1 MKINDIIKISI
12 KSLRRNR
19 KKNKLLYIPLIIMLV
34 ILFLVNIIQYS
45 TNNYINKIGK
55 GIELRRISGIEYIP
69 SKYEETKNEIEKI
82 KHVEWVYN
90 QEEERVFGVLYCK
103 QFSAETQG
111 VLIWLYPATENVLPD
126 LVSGRGIQEND
137 EYVAIIPNK
146 IYVSSES
153 MTITDQIR
161 DGEEY
166 LNGNDFLGKEITIEN
181 DDKGI
186 VKKFKVVGVYDNQS
200 NNQSDVVYI
209 PAKTVKEINQEL
221 EYDPGYYRLNV
232 VVDDISNIEYVEQE
246 MRDKNLL
253 KRDRISTKL
262 NENGYRDTDTL
273 SGNIASVTSI
283 TKESQKAIKNII
295 TGFLIVATIVFM
307 IILIITNS
315 NKTYI
320 SNVDIGLMKIEGYTN
335 KDIQKITIIENILVC
350 IISIIIALVATAL
363 IVMLFNVIVNN
374 FIAKD
379 TIGLT
384 ANKIREQL
392 YNIQKVK
399 KSINPLYVFEILAIT
414 IILESINTYLL
425 NRRMLSKNINKI
437 LRGDL

>member
-45 TNNYINKIGK
+45 TSNYINKIGK

-90 QEEERVFGVLYCK
+90 QEEERVFSVLYCK

-111 VLIWLYPATENVLPD
+111 VFIWLYPATENVLPD

-146 IYVSSES
+146 IYVNSES

-161 DGEEY
+161 EGEEY

-186 VKKFKVVGVYDNQS
+186 AKKFKVVGVYDNQS

-350 IISIIIALVATAL
+350 VISIIIALVATAL
-363 IVMLFNVIVNN
+363 IVMLFNVIVDN

-379 TIGLT
+379 AIGLT

-399 KSINPLYVFEILAIT
+399 KSINPLYVFEISAIT

>member
-19 KKNKLLYIPLIIMLV
+19 KKNKLLYIPLIIMIV

-45 TNNYINKIGK
+45 TSNYINKIGK

-90 QEEERVFGVLYCK
+90 QEEERVFSVLYCK

-414 IILESINTYLL
+414 IILESVNTYLL

>member
-90 QEEERVFGVLYCK
+90 QEEERVFSVLYCK

-146 IYVSSES
+146 IYVSSEP

-232 VVDDISNIEYVEQE
+232 VVDDISNIEYVEQGR
-246 MRDKNLL
+246 RDKNLL
-253 KRDRISTKL
+253 ERDRISTKL

-414 IILESINTYLL
+414 IILESVNTYLL

>member
-90 QEEERVFGVLYCK
+90 QEEERVFSVLYCK

-146 IYVSSES
+146 IYVSSEP

-414 IILESINTYLL
+414 IILESVNTYLL

>member
-12 KSLRRNR
+12 ESLRRNR
-19 KKNKLLYIPLIIMLV
+19 KKNKLLYIPLIIMLL

-45 TNNYINKIGK
+45 TSNYINKIGK

-90 QEEERVFGVLYCK
+90 QEEERVFSVLYCK

-111 VLIWLYPATENVLPD
+111 VFIWLYPATENVLPD

-146 IYVSSES
+146 IYVNSES

-161 DGEEY
+161 EGEEY

-186 VKKFKVVGVYDNQS
+186 AKKFKVVGVYDNQS

-209 PAKTVKEINQEL
+209 LAKTVKEINQEL

-307 IILIITNS
+307 MILIITNN

-350 IISIIIALVATAL
+350 TISIIIALVATAL

-374 FIAKD
+374 FISKD

-399 KSINPLYVFEILAIT
+399 KSISPLYVFEISAIT
-414 IILESINTYLL
+414 IILESVNTYLL
-425 NRRMLSKNINKI
+425 NKRMLSKNINKI

>member
-34 ILFLVNIIQYS
+34 ILFIVDIIQYS

-55 GIELRRISGIEYIP
+55 GIELRKISGIEYIP

-90 QEEERVFGVLYCK
+90 QEEERVFSVLYCK

-111 VLIWLYPATENVLPD
+111 VFIWLYPATENVLPD

-146 IYVSSES
+146 IYVNSES

-161 DGEEY
+161 EGEEY

-186 VKKFKVVGVYDNQS
+186 AKKFKVVGVYDNQS

-307 IILIITNS
+307 MILIITNN

-374 FIAKD
+374 FISKD

-399 KSINPLYVFEILAIT
+399 KSINPLYLFEISAIT

>member
-45 TNNYINKIGK
+45 TSNYINKIGK

-90 QEEERVFGVLYCK
+90 QEEERVFSVLYCK

-111 VLIWLYPATENVLPD
+111 VFIWLYPATENVLPD

-146 IYVSSES
+146 IYVNSES

-161 DGEEY
+161 EGEEY

-186 VKKFKVVGVYDNQS
+186 AKKFKVVGVYDNQS

-399 KSINPLYVFEILAIT
+399 KSISPLYVFEISAIT
-414 IILESINTYLL
+414 IILESVNTYLL
-425 NRRMLSKNINKI
+425 NKRMLSKNINKI

>member
-19 KKNKLLYIPLIIMLV
+19 KKNKLLYIPLIIMLL

-45 TNNYINKIGK
+45 TSNYINKIGK

-90 QEEERVFGVLYCK
+90 QEEERVFSVLYCK

-111 VLIWLYPATENVLPD
+111 VFIWLYPATENVLPD

-146 IYVSSES
+146 IYVNSES

-161 DGEEY
+161 EGEEY

-186 VKKFKVVGVYDNQS
+186 AKKFKVVGVYDNQS

-221 EYDPGYYRLNV
+221 EYAPGYYRLNV

-307 IILIITNS
+307 MILIITNN

-350 IISIIIALVATAL
+350 TISIIIALVATAL

-374 FIAKD
+374 FISKD

-399 KSINPLYVFEILAIT
+399 KSISPLYVFEISAIT
-414 IILESINTYLL
+414 IILESVNTYLL
-425 NRRMLSKNINKI
+425 NKRMLSKNINKI

>member
-90 QEEERVFGVLYCK
+90 QEEERVFSVLYCK

-146 IYVSSES
+146 IYVSSEP

-232 VVDDISNIEYVEQE
+232 VVDDISNIEYVEQG

-414 IILESINTYLL
+414 IILESVNTYLL

>member
-1 MKINDIIKISI
+1 
-12 KSLRRNR
+12 
-19 KKNKLLYIPLIIMLV
+19 
-34 ILFLVNIIQYS
+34 
-45 TNNYINKIGK
+45 
-55 GIELRRISGIEYIP
+55 
-69 SKYEETKNEIEKI
+69 
-82 KHVEWVYN
+82 
-90 QEEERVFGVLYCK
+90 
-103 QFSAETQG
+103 
-111 VLIWLYPATENVLPD
+111 
-126 LVSGRGIQEND
+126 
-137 EYVAIIPNK
+137 
-146 IYVSSES
+146 
-153 MTITDQIR
+153 
-161 DGEEY
+161 
-166 LNGNDFLGKEITIEN
+166 
-181 DDKGI
+181 
-186 VKKFKVVGVYDNQS
+186 
-200 NNQSDVVYI
+200 
-209 PAKTVKEINQEL
+209 
-221 EYDPGYYRLNV
+221 
-232 VVDDISNIEYVEQE
+232 

-374 FIAKD
+374 FISKD

-399 KSINPLYVFEILAIT
+399 KSISPLYVFEISAIT
-414 IILESINTYLL
+414 IILESVNTYLL
-425 NRRMLSKNINKI
+425 NKRMLSKNINKI

>member
-90 QEEERVFGVLYCK
+90 QEEERVFSVLYCK

-146 IYVSSES
+146 IYVSSEP

-374 FIAKD
+374 FISKD

-399 KSINPLYVFEILAIT
+399 KSISPLYVFEISAIT
-414 IILESINTYLL
+414 IILESVNTYLL
-425 NRRMLSKNINKI
+425 NKRMLSKNINKI

>member
-45 TNNYINKIGK
+45 TSNYINKIGK

-90 QEEERVFGVLYCK
+90 QEEERVFSVLYCK

-111 VLIWLYPATENVLPD
+111 VFIWLYPATEKVLPD

-146 IYVSSES
+146 IYVSLET

-161 DGEEY
+161 EGEEY

-186 VKKFKVVGVYDNQS
+186 AKKFKVVGVYDNQS

-374 FIAKD
+374 FISKD

-399 KSINPLYVFEILAIT
+399 KSINPLYVFEISAIT

>member
-19 KKNKLLYIPLIIMLV
+19 KKNKLLYIPLIIMIV

-45 TNNYINKIGK
+45 TSNYINKIGK

-90 QEEERVFGVLYCK
+90 QEEERVFSVLYCK

-335 KDIQKITIIENILVC
+335 KDVQKITIIENILVC

-414 IILESINTYLL
+414 IILESVNTYLL

>member
-45 TNNYINKIGK
+45 TSNYINKIGK

-90 QEEERVFGVLYCK
+90 QEEERVFSVLYCK

-111 VLIWLYPATENVLPD
+111 VFIWLYPATENVLPD

-146 IYVSSES
+146 IYVNSES

-161 DGEEY
+161 EGEEY

-186 VKKFKVVGVYDNQS
+186 AKKFKVVGVYDNQS

-320 SNVDIGLMKIEGYTN
+320 SNVDIGLMKIEGYTK

-374 FIAKD
+374 FISKD

-399 KSINPLYVFEILAIT
+399 KSISPLYVFEISAIT
-414 IILESINTYLL
+414 IILESVNTYLL
-425 NRRMLSKNINKI
+425 NKRMLSKNINKI

>member
-90 QEEERVFGVLYCK
+90 QEEERVFSVLYCK

-181 DDKGI
+181 DDNGI

-374 FIAKD
+374 FISKD

-399 KSINPLYVFEILAIT
+399 KSISPLYVFEISAIT
-414 IILESINTYLL
+414 IILESVNTYLL
-425 NRRMLSKNINKI
+425 NKRMLSKNINKI

>member
-45 TNNYINKIGK
+45 TSNYINKIGK

-90 QEEERVFGVLYCK
+90 QEEERVFSVLYCK

-146 IYVSSES
+146 IYVSSEP

-232 VVDDISNIEYVEQE
+232 VVDDISNIEYVEQG

-414 IILESINTYLL
+414 IILESVNTYLL

>member
-90 QEEERVFGVLYCK
+90 QEEERVFSVLYCK
-103 QFSAETQG
+103 QFNAETQG

-273 SGNIASVTSI
+273 SGNIAFVTSI

-399 KSINPLYVFEILAIT
+399 KRINPLYVFEILAIT
-414 IILESINTYLL
+414 IILESVNTYLL

>member
-1 MKINDIIKISI
+1 
-12 KSLRRNR
+12 
-19 KKNKLLYIPLIIMLV
+19 
-34 ILFLVNIIQYS
+34 
-45 TNNYINKIGK
+45 
-55 GIELRRISGIEYIP
+55 
-69 SKYEETKNEIEKI
+69 
-82 KHVEWVYN
+82 
-90 QEEERVFGVLYCK
+90 
-103 QFSAETQG
+103 
-111 VLIWLYPATENVLPD
+111 
-126 LVSGRGIQEND
+126 
-137 EYVAIIPNK
+137 
-146 IYVSSES
+146 

-161 DGEEY
+161 KGEEY

-186 VKKFKVVGVYDNQS
+186 VKKFKVIGVYDNQS
-200 NNQSDVVYI
+200 NKQSDVVYI
-209 PAKTVKEINQEL
+209 PAKIVKEINQEL

-232 VVDDISNIEYVEQE
+232 VVDNISNIDYVEQE
-246 MRDKNLL
+246 MRNKNLL
-253 KRDRISTKL
+253 RRNEISTKL
-262 NENGYRDTDTL
+262 YENDYSDTDTL

-283 TKESQKAIKNII
+283 TRESQKAIKNII

-307 IILIITNS
+307 MILIITNN

-350 IISIIIALVATAL
+350 VISIIIALVVTAL
-363 IVMLFNVIVNN
+363 IVMLFNVIVDN

-379 TIGLT
+379 TIGLM

-399 KSINPLYVFEILAIT
+399 KSINPLYLFEISAIT

>member
-45 TNNYINKIGK
+45 TSNYINKIGK

-90 QEEERVFGVLYCK
+90 QEEERVFSVLYCK

-111 VLIWLYPATENVLPD
+111 VFIWLYPATENVLPD

-146 IYVSSES
+146 IYVNSEL

-161 DGEEY
+161 EGEEY

-186 VKKFKVVGVYDNQS
+186 AKKFKVVGVYDNQS

-273 SGNIASVTSI
+273 SGNIAFVTSI

-414 IILESINTYLL
+414 IILESVNTYLL

>member
-1 MKINDIIKISI
+1 MKTNDIIKISI

-19 KKNKLLYIPLIIMLV
+19 RKNKLLYIPLIIMLV
-34 ILFLVNIIQYS
+34 ILFIVDIIQYS

-55 GIELRRISGIEYIP
+55 GIELRKISGIEYIP

-90 QEEERVFGVLYCK
+90 QEEERVFSILCCK
-103 QFSAETQG
+103 QFSTEKQDAF
-111 VLIWLYPATENVLPD
+111 VSLYPATEKVLPD

-146 IYVSSES
+146 IYVSSET

-161 DGEEY
+161 KGEEY

-186 VKKFKVVGVYDNQS
+186 VKKFKVIGVYDNQS
-200 NNQSDVVYI
+200 NKQSDVVYI
-209 PAKTVKEINQEL
+209 PAKIVKEINQEL

-232 VVDDISNIEYVEQE
+232 VVDNISNIDYVEQE
-246 MRDKNLL
+246 MRNKNLL
-253 KRDRISTKL
+253 RRNEISTKL
-262 NENGYRDTDTL
+262 YENDYSDTDTL

-283 TKESQKAIKNII
+283 TRESQKAIKNII

-307 IILIITNS
+307 MILIITNN

-350 IISIIIALVATAL
+350 VISIIIALVATAL
-363 IVMLFNVIVNN
+363 IVMLFNVIVDN

-379 TIGLT
+379 AIGLT

-399 KSINPLYVFEILAIT
+399 KSINPSYVFEISAIT

>member
-90 QEEERVFGVLYCK
+90 QEEERVFSVLYCK
-103 QFSAETQG
+103 QFIAETQG

-414 IILESINTYLL
+414 IILESVNTYLL

>member
-45 TNNYINKIGK
+45 TSNYINKIGK
-55 GIELRRISGIEYIP
+55 GIELRKISGIEYIP

-90 QEEERVFGVLYCK
+90 QEEERVFSILCCK
-103 QFSAETQG
+103 QFSTEKRDAF
-111 VLIWLYPATENVLPD
+111 VSLYPATEKVLPD

-146 IYVSSES
+146 IYVSSEA

-161 DGEEY
+161 EGEEY

-186 VKKFKVVGVYDNQS
+186 AKKFKVVGVYDNQS

-209 PAKTVKEINQEL
+209 PAKIVKEINQEL

-283 TKESQKAIKNII
+283 TRESQKAIKNII

-307 IILIITNS
+307 MILIITNN

-350 IISIIIALVATAL
+350 VISIIIALVATAL

-374 FIAKD
+374 FISKD

-399 KSINPLYVFEILAIT
+399 KSISPLYVFEISAIT
-414 IILESINTYLL
+414 IILESVNTYLL
-425 NRRMLSKNINKI
+425 NKRMLSKNINKI

>member
-55 GIELRRISGIEYIP
+55 GIELRKISGIEYIP

-90 QEEERVFGVLYCK
+90 QEEERVFSILCCK
-103 QFSAETQG
+103 QFSTEKRDAF
-111 VLIWLYPATENVLPD
+111 VSLYPATEKVLPD

-146 IYVSSES
+146 IYVSSEA

-161 DGEEY
+161 KGEEY

-186 VKKFKVVGVYDNQS
+186 VKKFKVIGVYDNQS
-200 NNQSDVVYI
+200 NKQSDVVYI
-209 PAKTVKEINQEL
+209 PAKIVKEINQEL

-232 VVDDISNIEYVEQE
+232 VVDNISNIDYVEQE
-246 MRDKNLL
+246 MRNKNLL
-253 KRDRISTKL
+253 RRNEISTKL
-262 NENGYRDTDTL
+262 YENDYSDTDTL

-283 TKESQKAIKNII
+283 TRESQKAIKNII

-307 IILIITNS
+307 MILIITNN

-350 IISIIIALVATAL
+350 VISIIIALVVTAL
-363 IVMLFNVIVNN
+363 IVMLFNVIVDN

-379 TIGLT
+379 TIGLM

-399 KSINPLYVFEILAIT
+399 KSINPLYLFEISAIT

>member
-69 SKYEETKNEIEKI
+69 SKYEETKNEIKKI

-90 QEEERVFGVLYCK
+90 QEEERVFSVLYCK

-111 VLIWLYPATENVLPD
+111 VLIWLYPTTENVLPD

-232 VVDDISNIEYVEQE
+232 VVDDISNIEYVEQG

-414 IILESINTYLL
+414 IILESVNTYLL

>member
-45 TNNYINKIGK
+45 TSNYINKIGK

-90 QEEERVFGVLYCK
+90 QEEERVFSVLYCK

-111 VLIWLYPATENVLPD
+111 VFIWLYPATENVLPD

-146 IYVSSES
+146 IYVNSES

-161 DGEEY
+161 EGEEY

-186 VKKFKVVGVYDNQS
+186 AKKFKVVGVYDNQS

-363 IVMLFNVIVNN
+363 IVMLFNVIVDN

-399 KSINPLYVFEILAIT
+399 KSISPLYVFEISAIT
-414 IILESINTYLL
+414 IILESVNTYLL
-425 NRRMLSKNINKI
+425 NKRMLSKNINKI

>member
-45 TNNYINKIGK
+45 TSNYINKIGK

-90 QEEERVFGVLYCK
+90 QEEERVFSVLYCK

-186 VKKFKVVGVYDNQS
+186 AKKFKVVGVYDNQS

-232 VVDDISNIEYVEQE
+232 VVDDISNIEYVEQG

-307 IILIITNS
+307 MILIITNN

-374 FIAKD
+374 FISKD

-399 KSINPLYVFEILAIT
+399 KSISPLYVFEISAIT
-414 IILESINTYLL
+414 IILESVNTYLL
-425 NRRMLSKNINKI
+425 NKRMLSKNINKI

>member
-90 QEEERVFGVLYCK
+90 QEEERVFSVLYCK

-414 IILESINTYLL
+414 IILESVNTYLL

>member
-55 GIELRRISGIEYIP
+55 GIELRKISGIEYIP

-90 QEEERVFGVLYCK
+90 QEEERVFSILCCK
-103 QFSAETQG
+103 QFSTEKRDAF
-111 VLIWLYPATENVLPD
+111 VSLYPATEKVLPD

-146 IYVSSES
+146 IYVSSEA

-161 DGEEY
+161 KGEEY

-186 VKKFKVVGVYDNQS
+186 VKKFKVIGVYDNQS
-200 NNQSDVVYI
+200 NKQSDVVYI
-209 PAKTVKEINQEL
+209 PAKIVKEINQEL

-232 VVDDISNIEYVEQE
+232 VVDNISNIDYVEQE
-246 MRDKNLL
+246 LRNKNLL
-253 KRDRISTKL
+253 RRNEISTKL
-262 NENGYRDTDTL
+262 YENDYSDTDTL

-283 TKESQKAIKNII
+283 TRESQKAIKNII
-295 TGFLIVATIVFM
+295 TGFFNDL
-307 IILIITNS
+307 
-315 NKTYI
+315 YE
-320 SNVDIGLMKIEGYTN
+320 DIR
-335 KDIQKITIIENILVC
+335 
-350 IISIIIALVATAL
+350 A
-363 IVMLFNVIVNN
+363 
-374 FIAKD
+374 
-379 TIGLT
+379 
-384 ANKIREQL
+384 
-392 YNIQKVK
+392 
-399 KSINPLYVFEILAIT
+399 
-414 IILESINTYLL
+414 
-425 NRRMLSKNINKI
+425 
-437 LRGDL
+437 

>member
-45 TNNYINKIGK
+45 TSNYINKIGK

-90 QEEERVFGVLYCK
+90 QEEERVFSVLYCK

-111 VLIWLYPATENVLPD
+111 VFIWLYPATENVLPD

-146 IYVSSES
+146 IYVNSES

-161 DGEEY
+161 EGEEY

-186 VKKFKVVGVYDNQS
+186 AKKFKVVGVYDNQS

-221 EYDPGYYRLNV
+221 EYDPGSYRLNV
-232 VVDDISNIEYVEQE
+232 VVDDIRNIEYVEQE

-307 IILIITNS
+307 MILIITNN

-350 IISIIIALVATAL
+350 TISIIIALVATAL

-374 FIAKD
+374 FISKD

-399 KSINPLYVFEILAIT
+399 KSISPLYVFEISAIT
-414 IILESINTYLL
+414 IILESVNTYLL
-425 NRRMLSKNINKI
+425 NKRMLSKNINKI

>member
-90 QEEERVFGVLYCK
+90 QEEERVFSVLYCK

-146 IYVSSES
+146 IYVSSEP

-232 VVDDISNIEYVEQE
+232 VVDDISNIEYVEQG

-350 IISIIIALVATAL
+350 TISIIIALVATAL

-374 FIAKD
+374 FISKD

-399 KSINPLYVFEILAIT
+399 KSISPLYVFEISAIT
-414 IILESINTYLL
+414 IILESVNTYLL
-425 NRRMLSKNINKI
+425 NKRMLSKNINKI

>member
-45 TNNYINKIGK
+45 TSNYINKIGK

-90 QEEERVFGVLYCK
+90 QEEERVFSVLYCK

-307 IILIITNS
+307 MILIITNN

-350 IISIIIALVATAL
+350 TISIIIALVATAL

-374 FIAKD
+374 FISKD

-399 KSINPLYVFEILAIT
+399 KSISPLYVFEISAIT
-414 IILESINTYLL
+414 IILESVNTYLL
-425 NRRMLSKNINKI
+425 NKRMLSKNINKI

>member
-45 TNNYINKIGK
+45 TSNYINKIGK

-90 QEEERVFGVLYCK
+90 QEEERVFSVLYCK

-111 VLIWLYPATENVLPD
+111 VFIWLYPATENVLPD

-146 IYVSSES
+146 IYVSSEA

-161 DGEEY
+161 KGEEY

-186 VKKFKVVGVYDNQS
+186 AKKFKVVGVYDNQS

-221 EYDPGYYRLNV
+221 EYDTGYYRLNV

-374 FIAKD
+374 FISKD

-399 KSINPLYVFEILAIT
+399 KSISPLYVFEISAIT
-414 IILESINTYLL
+414 IILESVNTYLL
-425 NRRMLSKNINKI
+425 NKRMLSKNINKI

>member
-45 TNNYINKIGK
+45 TSNYINKIGK

-90 QEEERVFGVLYCK
+90 QEEERVFSVLYCK

-111 VLIWLYPATENVLPD
+111 VFIWLYPATENVLPD

-146 IYVSSES
+146 IYVNSES

-161 DGEEY
+161 EGEEY

-186 VKKFKVVGVYDNQS
+186 AKKFKVVGVYDNQS

-307 IILIITNS
+307 MILIITNN

-350 IISIIIALVATAL
+350 VISIIIALVVTAL
-363 IVMLFNVIVNN
+363 IVMLFNVIVDN

-379 TIGLT
+379 TIGLM

-399 KSINPLYVFEILAIT
+399 KSINPLYLFEISAIT